1 MSTTLTTRRA
11 ARLIAPD
18 ALQGPPTMEA
28 HLRRYGPLPLGDGS
42 RAGASDRLLAEVER
56 SGLTGRGGAGF
67 PTARK
72 LASARATDRP
82 TLIVNAMEGEPASA
96 KDHLLVGTA
105 PHLVLDGAEVVAGA
119 LGAQRTFLCV
129 ADSAPEMAGSL
140 ARAQAERTGRSRGGE
155 LEVRQ
160 FPGRYVAGEE
170 SALASAVCGGR
181 GVPRFRPDKSVP
193 LSVARQ
199 PVLVHNAETLAH
211 VALIARYGADWFREV
226 GAPEAPGTC
235 LVTVSGGVECP
246 GVVEVATGTPVS
258 EIIGRAR
265 LSGPAQAVLVGGYG
279 GTWLAGEDVGVP
291 FAPVGLRRLG
301 ASMGAGVL
309 VVLPAGLC
317 GIQET
322 ARVARFM
329 AAQSAGQCGPCLF
342 GLPAIADDLATIA
355 AGTGGQVVLDRLRL
369 RCGAVA
375 GRGAC
380 RHPDGVVRLV
390 RSALEVF
397 SADLACHVHG
407 HPCPGRAE
415 PSALMA
421 SSWRMGRTSDE
432 RGR

>member
-170 SALASAVCGGR
+170 SALASAVGGGR

-265 LSGPAQAVLVGGYG
+265 LSGPLRPCWWEATAARGWRVRTSGCPSPRSACAGWGRPWAPASLSCSPPVCVGSKRRRASPAS
-279 GTWLAGEDVGVP
+279 WP
-291 FAPVGLRRLG
+291 PRAPGNAARACSGCRL
-301 ASMGAGVL
+301 SPMTS
-309 VVLPAGLC
+309 P
-317 GIQET
+317 
-322 ARVARFM
+322 R
-329 AAQSAGQCGPCLF
+329 SP
-342 GLPAIADDLATIA
+342 P
-355 AGTGGQVVLDRLRL
+355 
-369 RCGAVA
+369 
-375 GRGAC
+375 GRGAKWC
-380 RHPDGVVRLV
+380 STGYGCDVVRWPVVAPAVTPTAWCASYAARWKSFRPTWLV
-390 RSALEVF
+390 TSTVTRAPAGRSQV
-397 SADLACHVHG
+397 
-407 HPCPGRAE
+407 R
-415 PSALMA
+415 
-421 SSWRMGRTSDE
+421 
-432 RGR
+432 